1 MRIFGFL
8 VGASLIFFIGC
19 ADKRLAKV
27 YYKNGNYEKAYE
39 EYYKFAKKGFP
50 DASYKIAKLIYLEK
64 IQKPPYLERK
74 YALNAYRSGYADSAL
89 YIADSFFREKNYQ
102 EALKWYDK
110 ISFDK
115 FRIKDFENYMTCIE
129 SLDNIK
135 EKVSYLDKLNAY
147 AKKSNNPKLQTILG
161 KYYLQETPFYNPEK
175 GIVLLKK
182 AYDKGFYQAGVAL
195 GIFYIKNGKKQE
207 GYKIL
212 KNVAYQDKNAAYYLG
227 NYLYDEMVTKEK
239 LLNSGCITCNFDTP
253 EDFFVK
259 KLTIYKY
266 NDLFT
271 RRNVKK
277 AYEISYKLGN
287 KKALY
292 KLIRLD
298 IEDNTFELTPKTY
311 SGFDLKGAVKFLK
324 SQNDVESKLVLAA
337 IYEKYLYLNSYKKA
351 KEIYNWYIDI
361 DKINAYWHLYQ
372 YEKRFENKINLELLS
387 YLVEQRFVPAI
398 VEMAYQMSLQNKDV
412 ENNKKVLEYYANQG
426 NIPALNCLGSLY
438 SKEIL
443 KPKSRSI
450 FYFKKAC
457 NLEQKPFYIPE
468 EDLKI
473 ANYYNVMLNKVNKDL
488 TINYYYA
495 QMKNRQAQLNIS
507 KFYRKHCNYD
517 KLKIWLDKLIKE
529 ADKKGINYYYS
540 SVLEKYIDGD
550 YEKALNALEKDDSLQ
565 SDLVLARVYA
575 NGWYVDFDPKKA
587 EEYYQKAIN
596 KGYKPAILN
605 IAALYEKINVNGKY
619 NNKIV
624 SLYNEAINAGL
635 KDAKIR
641 LAKFYISQNEKQKAL
656 KILRS
661 MPNNPKANYLLYIL
675 TGRIKYASNTETNY
689 GYLLLAKAEVYSK
702 KAPRIAL
709 YYAFRAMLCN
719 TPKTP
724 KVAIELMKRINNA
737 RVIDSIYKRAKRA
750 PKCYLN

>member
-1 MRIFGFL
+1 MRVFGL
-8 VGASLIFFIGC
+8 IAGVSLIFFVGC
-19 ADKRLAKV
+19 ADKRIASN
-27 YYKNGNYEKAYE
+27 YYKSKNYEKAYE
-39 EYYKFAKKGFP
+39 EYYKFAKRGFP
-50 DASYKIAKLIYLEK
+50 DAADKVARLIYFNK
-64 IQKPPYLERK
+64 VNKPPYIERK
-74 YALNAYRSGYADSAL
+74 YALIAYKNGYNDAALYVADS
-89 YIADSFFREKNYQ
+89 YFREKNYK

-110 ISFDK
+110 VSFDK
-115 FRIKDFENYMTCIE
+115 FRIRDFENYLTCVE

-135 EKVSYLDKLNAY
+135 EKVAYLDKLNAY
-147 AKKSNNPKLQTILG
+147 AQKSDNPKLQTILG
-161 KYYLQETPFYNPEK
+161 KYYLQESPFYNPQRAEK
-175 GIVLLKK
+175 LLQK
-182 AYDKGFYQAGVAL
+182 AYDKGYYQAGVVL

-207 GYKIL
+207 GYEIL
-212 KNVAYQDKNAAYYLG
+212 KDVAYKDKRAAYYLG
-227 NYLYDEMVTKEK
+227 NYLYDEMITKEK
-239 LLNSGCITCNFDTP
+239 LLNSGCITCGFDTP

-271 RRNVKK
+271 RKNVKK
-277 AYEISYKLGN
+277 AYDISYKLGN

-292 KLIRLD
+292 QLIRLD
-298 IEDNTFELTPKTY
+298 IEDNTFELTPETY
-311 SGFDLKGAVKFLK
+311 SGFDLKGAVSYLK
-324 SQNDVESKLVLAA
+324 SKNDVESKLILAK

-351 KEIYNWYIDI
+351 KEIYKWYE
-361 DKINAYWHLYQ
+361 KINKLQADWHLYQ
-372 YEKRFENKINLELLS
+372 YEKRFENRVDLELLS
-387 YLVEQRFVPAI
+387 YLVEKKFVPAI
-398 VEMAYQMSLQNKDV
+398 VEMAYQMSIQNKDIQ
-412 ENNKKVLEYYANQG
+412 NNKKVLEYYANQG
-426 NIPALNCLGSLY
+426 NILALNYLGSLY
-438 SKEIL
+438 SREIL
-443 KPKSRSI
+443 TPKTKSI
-450 FYFKKAC
+450 DYYKQAC
-457 NLEQKPFYIPE
+457 ILEKKPFYIPS

-473 ANYYNVMLNKVNKDL
+473 ANYDNDVLKNENKAL

-495 QMKNRQAQLNIS
+495 QMKNRQAQLYIS
-507 KFYRKHCNYD
+507 KFYKNHCNYD
-517 KLKIWLDKLIKE
+517 KLKTWLDTLVKE
-529 ADKKGINYYYS
+529 ADKKGEALYYT
-540 SVLEKYIDGD
+540 SVLERYIDGD
-550 YEKALNALEKDDSLQ
+550 YKKALNALEKDDSLQ

-635 KDAKIR
+635 KNAKIK

-656 KILRS
+656 RILKS
-661 MPNNPKANYLLYIL
+661 MPNNPKASYLLYLL
-675 TGRIKYASNTETNY
+675 TGNLRYVKNGDTNY

-702 KAPRIAL
+702 KAPRRAL